1 MEINIKLFTYPRANH
16 NRAEELVHREFR
28 EARQGVFGSNYELG
42 PVGIGV
48 NFELAYP
55 KWFPGFKNNVGYSIS
70 MGFVADAKDN
80 LDFYIT
86 EGRPTKNNVTFSA
99 SPQIFYVES
108 RAKQIYNNDLNG
120 YANQFGLGIGIIG
133 CSVSSDRDITYR
145 QWTLTGLG
153 IGIDVST
160 GSWETYTKL
169 YKIYGR

>member
-1 MEINIKLFTYPRANH
+1 MEINKKLFTYPSANQ

-86 EGRPTKNNVTFSA
+86 ERTPTDGNVSFSVA
-99 SPQIFYVES
+99 PEAFYVES
-108 RAKQIYNNDLNG
+108 RFKKNI
-120 YANQFGLGIGIIG
+120 
-133 CSVSSDRDITYR
+133 
-145 QWTLTGLG
+145 
-153 IGIDVST
+153 
-160 GSWETYTKL
+160 
-169 YKIYGR
+169 